1 MVPLAA
7 WWRYLA
13 PLLVIAIIAV
23 LPVPVG
29 LESHTWLYFAVFTG
43 VIVGLIL
50 EPVPGAVVAMIG
62 ISIIAILS
70 PWLLFS
76 PTQLSQDG
84 FKFTAKALSWAVS
97 GFSNSVIWLIFAAFM
112 FGTSYEKTGL
122 GRRIALILVK
132 KMGHRTLFLGYA
144 VMLSEL
150 ILAPVT
156 PSNSARGAGII
167 YPIIR
172 NLPPLYNSQ
181 PNDTSARS
189 IGSYILWMGIVAN
202 CVTSAIFLTAMAPNL
217 LLIGLMKGASHMSL
231 SWGDWFLGML
241 PLSILLVLIV
251 PWLAY
256 VLYPPMLKS
265 GNQVPEWASAE
276 LKTMGPLCSRE
287 KRMLVLMVGA
297 LVLWIFGGDYIDA
310 AMVGYSV
317 VALMLVLRIIS
328 WDDIISN
335 KAAWNVFF
343 WLASLITLA
352 TGLNNT
358 GFIGWFGKLLADGLS
373 GYSPTMVMVALIMV
387 FYALRYFFASAT
399 AYTSALAPMMIAAAL
414 AIPSIPLPV
423 FCLMVGAAIGL
434 GSILTP
440 YATGPSPIYYGSGY
454 LPTADYWRLGAIFGL
469 IFLVLLLIT
478 GLVWMP
484 LVLL

>member
-1 MVPLAA
+1 
-7 WWRYLA
+7 
-13 PLLVIAIIAV
+13 
-23 LPVPVG
+23 
-29 LESHTWLYFAVFTG
+29 
-43 VIVGLIL
+43 
-50 EPVPGAVVAMIG
+50 
-62 ISIIAILS
+62 
-70 PWLLFS
+70 
-76 PTQLSQDG
+76 
-84 FKFTAKALSWAVS
+84 
-97 GFSNSVIWLIFAAFM
+97 M
-112 FGTSYEKTGL
+112 FGTGYEKTGL

-144 VMLSEL
+144 VMFSEL

-172 NLPPLYNSQ
+172 NLPPLYQSQ
-181 PNDTSARS
+181 PNDSSSRS
-189 IGSYILWMGIVAN
+189 IGSYIMWMGIVAD

-217 LLIGLMKGASHMSL
+217 LLIGLMKSASHATL

-241 PLSILLVLIV
+241 PLSILLLLLV

-256 VLYPPMLKS
+256 VLYPPVLKS
-265 GNQVPEWASAE
+265 GDQVPRWAETE
-276 LKTMGPLCSRE
+276 LQAMGPLCSRE
-287 KRMLVLMVGA
+287 KRMLGLMVGA
-297 LVLWIFGGDYIDA
+297 L
-310 AMVGYSV
+310 
-317 VALMLVLRIIS
+317 MLLLRIIS
-328 WDDIISN
+328 WDDIVSN

-358 GFIGWFGKLLADGLS
+358 GFISWFGKLLAGSLS
-373 GYSPTMVMVALIMV
+373 GYSPTMVMVTLIVV
-387 FYALRYFFASAT
+387 FYLLRYFFASAT

-414 AIPSIPLPV
+414 AMPEIPLPV

-469 IFLVLLLIT
+469 IFLVLLVIT
-478 GLVWMP
+478 GLLWMP
-484 LVLL
+484 VVLL